1 MLWKLC
7 ITLVLEDQQT
17 LIKYLI
23 ITSFLFGRYMF
34 TGLIFA
40 GLIAAVNIWLVFLF
54 IPDFSSFNI
63 RIRDLEGK
71 LDISCRR
78 RSFAR

>member
-17 LIKYLI
+17 LIKCLI
-23 ITSFLFGRYMF
+23 ITSFLFSRYMF